1 MEGKDIRAI
10 LRKPIE
16 WYYDMWVISKRAFM
30 VCMANEIYTVG
41 DLLRA
46 HHNNVLPKLRN
57 CGKKTIKELEVV
69 LAQLGPNGQT
79 YALQLINKLDKYE
92 DLSEAPKNL
101 IVSAYHKPLF
111 EFSMDCIDLFYA
123 TFNDPRSFYSFFCL
137 DQKNLAERFNNLD
150 SWELKHYCYQLLSGI
165 HSSFWIEQLADTFTY
180 ELVVIAR
187 TILWFCDEQFAE
199 EIEASD
205 ENLKVRKRLLL
216 ADFAESVDKL
226 SKQSKRIQ
234 EWFIPT
240 YQKAVTMFL
249 LTEEQ
254 VARLLPQIWLHRAPH
269 GEIFRFLADLNDVLF
284 RYENLNGDEISKTLI
299 ATKYPYLTEE
309 QIGFVIDFFNQYEH
323 FPMFYLLREY
333 LAKSDKRLDK
343 VFAMATGIC
352 GGNPMNMAEIGEK
365 IECTRERV
373 RQLMEKAS
381 KDLFEDMNW
390 SYYQFDSTL
399 VIAEVDD
406 LYLNVV
412 DQEKVNISFESFA
425 QVCIE
430 GFPVKAIKEN
440 DMRFLVNRRLSGQ
453 IINRICGEVN
463 KQNKRIRSGIDSIRL
478 EDLLKD
484 IPDDKKDDYRHA
496 LPVIIT
502 KAYRLVVDE
511 NGNIVLP
518 PNGVDIV
525 YELCEILREK
535 DRPMSL
541 RELYA
546 ALIQRCP
553 EVGHKSFEHVRAK
566 VLQSEALKPIGKSS
580 MYTLAEWT
588 HVYRGS
594 IRDLVAD
601 ILKKSRAPL
610 HIDEIMK
617 KVLPAYPYTNK
628 SSVTSSLGSDKERFV
643 LLGDGYYGLRKKK
656 YRGGHVQERKGKMGN

>member
-1 MEGKDIRAI
+1 
-10 LRKPIE
+10 
-16 WYYDMWVISKRAFM
+16 
-30 VCMANEIYTVG
+30 
-41 DLLRA
+41 
-46 HHNNVLPKLRN
+46 
-57 CGKKTIKELEVV
+57 
-69 LAQLGPNGQT
+69 
-79 YALQLINKLDKYE
+79 
-92 DLSEAPKNL
+92 
-101 IVSAYHKPLF
+101 
-111 EFSMDCIDLFYA
+111 
-123 TFNDPRSFYSFFCL
+123 
-137 DQKNLAERFNNLD
+137 
-150 SWELKHYCYQLLSGI
+150 
-165 HSSFWIEQLADTFTY
+165 
-180 ELVVIAR
+180 
-187 TILWFCDEQFAE
+187 
-199 EIEASD
+199 
-205 ENLKVRKRLLL
+205 
-216 ADFAESVDKL
+216 
-226 SKQSKRIQ
+226 
-234 EWFIPT
+234 
-240 YQKAVTMFL
+240 
-249 LTEEQ
+249 
-254 VARLLPQIWLHRAPH
+254 
-269 GEIFRFLADLNDVLF
+269 
-284 RYENLNGDEISKTLI
+284 
-299 ATKYPYLTEE
+299 
-309 QIGFVIDFFNQYEH
+309 
-323 FPMFYLLREY
+323 
-333 LAKSDKRLDK
+333 
-343 VFAMATGIC
+343 
-352 GGNPMNMAEIGEK
+352 MNMAEIGEK

>member
-16 WYYDMWVISKRAFM
+16 WYYDMRVISKRAFL

-46 HHNNVLPKLRN
+46 HNDNVLPKLRN
-57 CGKKTIKELEVV
+57 CGKKTIKELEEV
-69 LAQLGPNGQT
+69 LAQLGPIGQT

-92 DLSEAPKNL
+92 DLSEAPKRI
-101 IVSAYHKPLF
+101 IVSAYNKPLF
-111 EFSMDCIDLFYA
+111 NFSMDCIDLFYA

-137 DQKNLAERFNNLD
+137 DQKNLAERFNSLD
-150 SWELKHYCYQLLSGI
+150 SWDLKHYCYQLLSEI
-165 HSSFWIEQLADTFTY
+165 HSSFWKEQLADTFTY

-187 TILWFCDEQFAE
+187 TILWFCDDRFAE
-199 EIEASD
+199 ELETSD
-205 ENLKVRKRLLL
+205 ADLKTKRNILL
-216 ADFAESVDKL
+216 ADFAENVEKL
-226 SKQSKRIQ
+226 SKQTRRIQ
-234 EWFIPT
+234 RWFIPT
-240 YQKAVTMFL
+240 YLKAVTMFL

-254 VARLLPQIWLHRAPH
+254 VAELLPQIWLHRAPH
-269 GEIFRFLADLNDVLF
+269 GEIFRFLTDLNDVLF
-284 RYENLNGDEISKTLI
+284 QYENLDGNEVSRTII
-299 ATKYPYLTEE
+299 ANRYPNLTEE

-333 LAKSDKRLDK
+333 LAKSDKRLDE

-412 DQEKVNISFESFA
+412 DHEKVNISFESFA

-430 GFPVKAIKEN
+430 GFPLKAIKEN

-463 KQNKRIRSGIDSIRL
+463 KQNKRIRSGIDSIQL

-484 IPDDKKDDYRHA
+484 IPDDKKDDYRQA
-496 LPVIIT
+496 LSVIIT
-502 KAYRLVVDE
+502 KAYRLHVDE
-511 NGNIVLP
+511 GGNIILP
-518 PNGVDIV
+518 PNGVDVV
-525 YELCEILREK
+525 YELSEILRDK
-535 DRPMSL
+535 GRPMIL
-541 RELYA
+541 KELFA
-546 ALIQRCP
+546 ELTQRCP
-553 EVGHKSFEHVRAK
+553 DVRYK
-566 VLQSEALKPIGKSS
+566 KPEQIKEKILHSGIIMPIGKSAR
-580 MYTLAEWT
+580 YALTEWT
-588 HVYRGS
+588 DVYKGS

-601 ILKKSRAPL
+601 ILKKSKTPM

-643 LLGDGYYGLRKKK
+643 LFGEGYYGLRKKK
-656 YRGGHVQERKGKMGN
+656 YRGEHVQERKGKMGK

>member
-16 WYYDMWVISKRAFM
+16 WYYDMWVISKRAFL

-46 HHNNVLPKLRN
+46 HNDNVLPKLRN
-57 CGKKTIKELEVV
+57 CGKKTIKELEEV
-69 LAQLGPNGQT
+69 LAQLGPIGQT

-92 DLSEAPKNL
+92 DLSEAPKRI
-101 IVSAYHKPLF
+101 IVSAYNKPLF
-111 EFSMDCIDLFYA
+111 NFSMDCIDLFYA

-150 SWELKHYCYQLLSGI
+150 NGGLKHYCYQLLSEI
-165 HSSFWIEQLADTFTY
+165 RASFCKEQLSDTFTY

-187 TILWFCDEQFAE
+187 AILWFCDDRFAE
-199 EIEASD
+199 ELETSD
-205 ENLKVRKRLLL
+205 ADLKTKRNILL
-216 ADFAESVDKL
+216 ADFAENVEKL
-226 SKQSKRIQ
+226 SKQTRRIQ
-234 EWFIPT
+234 RWFIPT
-240 YQKAVTMFL
+240 YLKAVTMFL

-254 VARLLPQIWLHRAPH
+254 VAELLPQIWLHRAPH

-284 RYENLNGDEISKTLI
+284 QYENLDGNEVSRTII
-299 ATKYPYLTEE
+299 ANRYPNLTEE
-309 QIGFVIDFFNQYEH
+309 QIGFVTDFYNQYRH
-323 FPMFYLLREY
+323 YPMFFLLRER
-333 LAKSDKRLDK
+333 LAKSEDRLDRI
-343 VFAMATGIC
+343 FAMATGIC
-352 GGNPMNMAEIGEK
+352 NGDPMNLAEIGKEM
-365 IECTRERV
+365 ECTRERV
-373 RQLMEKAS
+373 RQLMEKAP
-381 KDLFEDMNW
+381 KNLFRDKEW
-390 SYYQFDSTL
+390 LYYQFDNTL

-412 DQEKVNISFESFA
+412 DHEKVNIPFESFA

-430 GFPVKAIKEN
+430 GFPLKAMKVN
-440 DMRFLVNRRLSGQ
+440 DMRFLVNKRLSNQ
-453 IINRICGEVN
+453 IIDKVCREVN
-463 KQNKRIRSGIDSIRL
+463 KQNKRVRSGIDSIPI
-478 EDLLKD
+478 DNLLKD
-484 IPDDKKDDYRHA
+484 IPDDKRDDYRQA
-496 LPVIIT
+496 LSVIIT
-502 KAYRLVVDE
+502 KAYGLVVDE

-518 PNGVDIV
+518 PNGVDII
-525 YELCEILREK
+525 YELSEILRDK

-580 MYTLAEWT
+580 MYTLAEWN

-601 ILKKSRAPL
+601 ILKKSRTPM
-610 HIDEIMK
+610 HIDEIME
-617 KVLPAYPYTNK
+617 KVLQAYPYTNK
-628 SSVTSSLGSDKERFV
+628 NSVTSSLGSDKERFV
-643 LLGDGYYGLRKKK
+643 LCGNGYYGLKKRK
-656 YRGGHVQERKGKMGN
+656 YRRG

>member
-16 WYYDMWVISKRAFM
+16 WYYDMWVISKRAFL

-46 HHNNVLPKLRN
+46 HNDNVLPKLRN
-57 CGKKTIKELEVV
+57 CGKKTIKELEEV
-69 LAQLGPNGQT
+69 LAQLGPIGQT

-92 DLSEAPKNL
+92 DLSEAPKRI
-101 IVSAYHKPLF
+101 IVSAYNKPLF
-111 EFSMDCIDLFYA
+111 DFSMDCIDLFYA

-137 DQKNLAERFNNLD
+137 DQKNLAERFNSLD
-150 SWELKHYCYQLLSGI
+150 NGELKHYCYQLLSEI
-165 HSSFWIEQLADTFTY
+165 RESFCKEQLSDTFTY

-187 TILWFCDEQFAE
+187 AVLWFCDDRFAE
-199 EIEASD
+199 ELETSD
-205 ENLKVRKRLLL
+205 ADLKTKRNILL
-216 ADFAESVDKL
+216 ADFAENVEKL
-226 SKQSKRIQ
+226 SKQTRRIQ
-234 EWFIPT
+234 RWFIPT
-240 YQKAVTMFL
+240 YLKAVTMFL

-254 VARLLPQIWLHRAPH
+254 VAELLPQIWLHRAPQ
-269 GEIFRFLADLNDVLF
+269 GEIFRFLAELNDVLF
-284 RYENLNGDEISKTLI
+284 QYENLEGNEVNKTII
-299 ATKYPYLTEE
+299 ANRYPNLTEE
-309 QIGFVIDFFNQYEH
+309 QVGFVTDFYNQYRH
-323 FPMFYLLREY
+323 YPMFFLLRER
-333 LAKSDKRLDK
+333 LAKSEDRLDRI
-343 VFAMATGIC
+343 FAMATGIC
-352 GGNPMNMAEIGEK
+352 DGHPMNLAEIGKEM
-365 IECTRERV
+365 ECTRERV
-373 RQLMEKAS
+373 RQLMEKAP
-381 KDLFEDMNW
+381 KNLFRDKEW
-390 SYYQFDSTL
+390 LYYQFDNTL

-412 DQEKVNISFESFA
+412 EQEKVNISFESFA

-430 GFPVKAIKEN
+430 GFPLKAIKEN

-463 KQNKRIRSGIDSIRL
+463 KQNKRIRSGIDSIQL

-484 IPDDKKDDYRHA
+484 IPDDKKDDYRQA

-518 PNGVDIV
+518 PNGVDII
-525 YELCEILREK
+525 YELSEILREK

-553 EVGHKSFEHVRAK
+553 EVGHKSFEHVRTK

-601 ILKKSRAPL
+601 ILKKSRTPL

-643 LLGDGYYGLRKKK
+643 LLGDGYYGLRKRK
-656 YRGGHVQERKGKMGN
+656 YRGGHVQERKGEMGN

>member
-46 HHNNVLPKLRN
+46 YHNNVLPKLRN

-111 EFSMDCIDLFYA
+111 DFSMDCIDMFYA

-150 SWELKHYCYQLLSGI
+150 NGGLKHYCYQLLSEI
-165 HSSFWIEQLADTFTY
+165 HASFCKEQLSDTFTY

-187 TILWFCDEQFAE
+187 AILWFCDDRFAE
-199 EIEASD
+199 ELEASD
-205 ENLKVRKRLLL
+205 ADLKTKRKILL
-216 ADFAESVDKL
+216 ADFAENVEKL
-226 SKQSKRIQ
+226 SKQTRRIQ
-234 EWFIPT
+234 RWFIPT
-240 YQKAVTMFL
+240 YLKAVTMFL

-254 VARLLPQIWLHRAPH
+254 VAELLPQIWLHRAPH

-284 RYENLNGDEISKTLI
+284 QYENLDGNEVSRTII
-299 ATKYPYLTEE
+299 ANRYPNLTEE
-309 QIGFVIDFFNQYEH
+309 QVGFVTDFHNQYRH
-323 FPMFYLLREY
+323 YPMFFLLRDR
-333 LAKSDKRLDK
+333 LAKSEDRLDRI
-343 VFAMATGIC
+343 FAMATGIC
-352 GGNPMNMAEIGEK
+352 DGHPMNLAEIGKEMK
-365 IECTRERV
+365 CTRERV
-373 RQLMEKAS
+373 RQLMEKAP
-381 KDLFEDMNW
+381 KNLFRDKEW
-390 SYYQFDSTL
+390 LYYQFDSTL

-406 LYLNVV
+406 VYLNVV
-412 DQEKVNISFESFA
+412 DHEKVNIPFESFA

-430 GFPVKAIKEN
+430 GFPLKAMKVN
-440 DMRFLVNRRLSGQ
+440 DMRFLVNKRLSSQ
-453 IINRICGEVN
+453 IIDKVCREVN
-463 KQNKRIRSGIDSIRL
+463 KQNKRIRSGIDTIPI
-478 EDLLKD
+478 DHLLKD
-484 IPDDKKDDYRHA
+484 IPDDKKDDYRQA
-496 LPVIIT
+496 LPIIIS
-502 KAYRLVVDE
+502 KAYGLYVDE
-511 NGNIVLP
+511 GGNIILP
-518 PNGVDIV
+518 PNGVDVV
-525 YELCEILREK
+525 YELSEILREK

-546 ALIQRCP
+546 ALVQRCP

-580 MYTLAEWT
+580 MYTLAEWN

-601 ILKKSRAPL
+601 ILKKSKTPM
-610 HIDEIMK
+610 HIDEIME
-617 KVLPAYPYTNK
+617 KVLQAYPYTNK
-628 SSVTSSLGSDKERFV
+628 NSVTSSLGSDKERFV
-643 LLGDGYYGLRKKK
+643 LCGNGYYGLKKRK
-656 YRGGHVQERKGKMGN
+656 YRGER

>member
-16 WYYDMWVISKRAFM
+16 WYYDMWVISKRAFL

-46 HHNNVLPKLRN
+46 HNDNVLPKLRN
-57 CGKKTIKELEVV
+57 CGKKTIKELEEV
-69 LAQLGPNGQT
+69 LAQLGPIGQT

-92 DLSEAPKNL
+92 DLSEAPKRI
-101 IVSAYHKPLF
+101 IVSAYNKPLF
-111 EFSMDCIDLFYA
+111 DFSMDCIDLFYA

-137 DQKNLAERFNNLD
+137 DQKNLAERFNSLD
-150 SWELKHYCYQLLSGI
+150 NGELKHYCYQLLSEI
-165 HSSFWIEQLADTFTY
+165 RESFCKEQLSDTFTY

-187 TILWFCDEQFAE
+187 AVLWFCDDRFAE
-199 EIEASD
+199 ELETSD
-205 ENLKVRKRLLL
+205 ADLKTKRNILL
-216 ADFAESVDKL
+216 ADFAENVEKL
-226 SKQSKRIQ
+226 SKQTRRIQ
-234 EWFIPT
+234 RWFIPT
-240 YQKAVTMFL
+240 YLKAVTMFL

-254 VARLLPQIWLHRAPH
+254 VAELLPQIWLHRAPQ
-269 GEIFRFLADLNDVLF
+269 GEIFRFLAELNDVLF
-284 RYENLNGDEISKTLI
+284 QYENLEGNEVNKTII
-299 ATKYPYLTEE
+299 ANRYPNLTEE
-309 QIGFVIDFFNQYEH
+309 QVGFVTDFYNQYRH
-323 FPMFYLLREY
+323 YPMFFLLRER
-333 LAKSDKRLDK
+333 LAKSEDRLDRI
-343 VFAMATGIC
+343 FAMATGIC
-352 GGNPMNMAEIGEK
+352 DGHPMNLAEIGKEM
-365 IECTRERV
+365 ECTRERV
-373 RQLMEKAS
+373 RQLMEKAP
-381 KDLFEDMNW
+381 KNLFRDKEW
-390 SYYQFDSTL
+390 LYYQFDNTL

-412 DQEKVNISFESFA
+412 EQEKVNISFESFA

-430 GFPVKAIKEN
+430 GFPLKAIKEN

-463 KQNKRIRSGIDSIRL
+463 KQNKRIRSGIDSIQL

-484 IPDDKKDDYRHA
+484 IPDDKKDDYRQA

-518 PNGVDIV
+518 PNGVDII
-525 YELCEILREK
+525 YELSEILREK

-601 ILKKSRAPL
+601 ILKKSKTPL

-617 KVLPAYPYTNK
+617 KVLSAYPYTNK
-628 SSVTSSLGSDKERFV
+628 NSVTSSLGSDKERFV
-643 LLGDGYYGLRKKK
+643 LFGDGYYGLRKQK
-656 YRGGHVQERKGKMGN
+656 YRGGR

>member
-16 WYYDMWVISKRAFM
+16 WYYDMWVISKRAFL

-46 HHNNVLPKLRN
+46 HHDNVLPKLRN
-57 CGKKTIKELEVV
+57 CGKKTIKELEEV
-69 LAQLGPNGQT
+69 LAQLGPIGQT

-92 DLSEAPKNL
+92 DLSEAPKRI
-101 IVSAYHKPLF
+101 IVSAYNKPLF
-111 EFSMDCIDLFYA
+111 NFSMDCIDLFYA

-150 SWELKHYCYQLLSGI
+150 NGGLKHYCYQLLSEI
-165 HSSFWIEQLADTFTY
+165 RASFCKEQLSDTFTY

-187 TILWFCDEQFAE
+187 AILWFCDDRFAE
-199 EIEASD
+199 ELETSD
-205 ENLKVRKRLLL
+205 ADLKTKRNILL
-216 ADFAESVDKL
+216 ADFAENVEKL
-226 SKQSKRIQ
+226 SKQTRRIQ
-234 EWFIPT
+234 RWFIPT
-240 YQKAVTMFL
+240 YLKAVTMFL

-254 VARLLPQIWLHRAPH
+254 VAELLPQIWLHRAPQ

-284 RYENLNGDEISKTLI
+284 QYENLDGNEVSRTII
-299 ATKYPYLTEE
+299 ANRYPNLTEE

-333 LAKSDKRLDK
+333 LAKSDKRLDE

-373 RQLMEKAS
+373 RQLMEKAP

-430 GFPVKAIKEN
+430 GFPLKVIKEN

-484 IPDDKKDDYRHA
+484 IPDDKKDDYRQA

-553 EVGHKSFEHVRAK
+553 EVGHKSFEHVRTK

-601 ILKKSRAPL
+601 ILKKSRTPM
-610 HIDEIMK
+610 HIDEIME
-617 KVLPAYPYTNK
+617 KVLQAYPYTNK
-628 SSVTSSLGSDKERFV
+628 NSVTSSLGSDKERFV
-643 LLGDGYYGLRKKK
+643 LCGNGYYGLKKRK
-656 YRGGHVQERKGKMGN
+656 YRGER

>member
-16 WYYDMWVISKRAFM
+16 WYYDTWEISKRAFM

-46 HHNNVLPKLRN
+46 YHNNVLPKLRN
-57 CGKKTIKELEVV
+57 CGKKTIKELEEV
-69 LAQLGPNGQT
+69 LAQLGPIGQT
-79 YALQLINKLDKYE
+79 YALQLINKQDKYG
-92 DLSEAPKNL
+92 DLSDAPKNL

-111 EFSMDCIDLFYA
+111 DFSMDCIDLFYS

-150 SWELKHYCYQLLSGI
+150 NWELKHYCYQLLSEI
-165 HSSFWIEQLADTFTY
+165 RASFCKEQLSDTFTY

-187 TILWFCDEQFAE
+187 AVLWFCDDRFAE
-199 EIEASD
+199 ELEVSD
-205 ENLKVRKRLLL
+205 ADLKTKRKILL
-216 ADFAESVDKL
+216 ADFAENVDKL
-226 SKQSKRIQ
+226 SKQTRRIQ
-234 EWFIPT
+234 RWFIPT
-240 YQKAVTMFL
+240 YLKAVTMFL

-254 VARLLPQIWLHRAPH
+254 VAELLPQIWLHRAPH

-284 RYENLNGDEISKTLI
+284 QYENLDGNEVSRTII
-299 ATKYPYLTEE
+299 ANRYPNLTEE
-309 QIGFVIDFFNQYEH
+309 QVGFVTDFHNQYRH
-323 FPMFYLLREY
+323 YPMFFLLRDR
-333 LAKSDKRLDK
+333 LAKSEDRLDRI
-343 VFAMATGIC
+343 FAMATGIC
-352 GGNPMNMAEIGEK
+352 DGHPMNLAEIGKEM
-365 IECTRERV
+365 ECTRERV
-373 RQLMEKAS
+373 RQLMEKAP
-381 KDLFEDMNW
+381 KNLFRDKEW
-390 SYYQFDSTL
+390 LYYQFDNTL
-399 VIAEVDD
+399 VIAEIDD
-406 LYLNVV
+406 VYLNVV
-412 DQEKVNISFESFA
+412 DHEKVNIPFESFA

-430 GFPVKAIKEN
+430 GFPLKAIKVN
-440 DMRFLVNRRLSGQ
+440 DMRFLVNKRLSSQ
-453 IINRICGEVN
+453 IIDKVCREVN
-463 KQNKRIRSGIDSIRL
+463 KQNKRVRSGIDSIPID
-478 EDLLKD
+478 DLLKE
-484 IPDDKKDDYRHA
+484 IPDDKKDDYKQA
-496 LPVIIT
+496 MPIIIS
-502 KAYRLVVDE
+502 KAYGLHVDE
-511 NGNIVLP
+511 GGNIILP

-580 MYTLAEWT
+580 MYTLTEWT

-601 ILKKSRAPL
+601 ILKKSRIPL

-628 SSVTSSLGSDKERFV
+628 GSVTSSLGSDKERFV

-656 YRGGHVQERKGKMGN
+656 YRGGR

>member
-16 WYYDMWVISKRAFM
+16 WYYDTWEISKWAFL

-46 HHNNVLPKLRN
+46 HNDNVLPKLRN
-57 CGKKTIKELEVV
+57 CGKKTIKELEEV
-69 LAQLGPNGQT
+69 LAQLGPIGQT

-92 DLSEAPKNL
+92 DLSEAPKRI
-101 IVSAYHKPLF
+101 IVSAYNKPLF
-111 EFSMDCIDLFYA
+111 NFSMDCIDQFYA

-137 DQKNLAERFNNLD
+137 NQKNLAERFNNLD
-150 SWELKHYCYQLLSGI
+150 NEELKHYCYKLLSEI
-165 HSSFWIEQLADTFTY
+165 HALFCKEQLSDTFTY

-187 TILWFCDEQFAE
+187 AILWFCDDRFAE
-199 EIEASD
+199 ELEVSD
-205 ENLKVRKRLLL
+205 VNLRTKRKILL
-216 ADFAESVDKL
+216 ADFTESVNKL
-226 SKQSKRIQ
+226 SKQTRRIQ
-234 EWFIPT
+234 RWFIPT
-240 YQKAVTMFL
+240 YLKAVTMFL
-249 LTEEQ
+249 LPEEQ
-254 VARLLPQIWLHRAPH
+254 VAEILPQIWLHRAPH

-284 RYENLNGDEISKTLI
+284 RYENLDGDEISKTLI

-412 DQEKVNISFESFA
+412 DHEKVNISFESFA

-430 GFPVKAIKEN
+430 GFPLKAIKEN
-440 DMRFLVNRRLSGQ
+440 DMCFLINRRLSVQ
-453 IINRICGEVN
+453 IIDRICGEVN

-484 IPDDKKDDYRHA
+484 IPDDKKDDYRQA

-502 KAYRLVVDE
+502 KAYRLAIDE
-511 NGNIVLP
+511 SGNIVLP
-518 PNGVDIV
+518 PNGVDII
-525 YELCEILREK
+525 YELSEILRDKE
-535 DRPMSL
+535 RPMSL

-580 MYTLAEWT
+580 MYTLAEWN

-594 IRDLVAD
+594 IRDLVAG
-601 ILKKSRAPL
+601 ILKKSRTPL

-617 KVLPAYPYTNK
+617 KVLQAYPYTNK
-628 SSVTSSLGSDKERFV
+628 NSVTSSLGSDKERFV
-643 LLGDGYYGLRKKK
+643 LFGDGYYGLRKKK
-656 YRGGHVQERKGKMGN
+656 YRGRR